1 MTPTLLLMLNDA
13 EQQLVRESQPDRLRR
28 LDEDELLDLH
38 TRVRRARTKYIRL
51 HRRRGAAQVQ
61 ADASRTRA
69 SAAAARTAAKAEVF
83 EEVLSDVSRQ
93 LARLAKESAA
103 ALKTQR
109 VEDARR
115 GRDHAG
121 ASTKKTGTKTAGARA
136 HATPTRAR
144 TSRTPARSTPIGKK
158 RSASTRSA
166 TSKAQA
172 RADRR

>member
-1 MTPTLLLMLNDA
+1 MTPTLLSMLNDA
-13 EQQLVRESQPDRLRR
+13 EQQLVRDSEPERLRR
-28 LDEDELLDLH
+28 LDEDELIDLH
-38 TRVRRARTKYIRL
+38 TRVRRARTKYVTL

-69 SAAAARTAAKAEVF
+69 SAATARTAAKAEVF

-103 ALKTQR
+103 ALKASR
-109 VEDARR
+109 LDEARR
-115 GRDHAG
+115 TRGRAPT
-121 ASTKKTGTKTAGARA
+121 ASKRAATAS
-136 HATPTRAR
+136 TPTRAR
-144 TSRTPARSTPIGKK
+144 TSRTTPRSTPIGKK
-158 RSASTRSA
+158 KSASTRSA